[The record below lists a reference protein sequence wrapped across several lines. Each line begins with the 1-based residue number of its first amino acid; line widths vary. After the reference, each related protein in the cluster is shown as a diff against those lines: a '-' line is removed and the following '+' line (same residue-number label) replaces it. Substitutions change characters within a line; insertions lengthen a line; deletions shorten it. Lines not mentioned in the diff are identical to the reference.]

1 MDTNEPQPTS
11 QAKVRITCCLVNEV
25 KIIKENVLP
34 LAAFCNTIYTA
45 AVYLDDLSCLPVY
58 ME

>member
-1 MDTNEPQPTS
+1 MNHQPTS